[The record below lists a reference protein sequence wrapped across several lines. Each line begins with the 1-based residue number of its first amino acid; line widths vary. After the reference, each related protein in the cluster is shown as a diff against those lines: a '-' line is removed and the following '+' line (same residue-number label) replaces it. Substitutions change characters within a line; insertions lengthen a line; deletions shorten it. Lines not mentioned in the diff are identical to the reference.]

1 MTAFATRHR
10 TATVRGHEI
19 FYRSAGDPASP
30 TVVLLHGFPA
40 SSFMYRTL
48 IAELSDSY
56 HLIAPDHLG
65 FGHSAAPSVEEFEYT
80 FDALADITIGLL
92 DRLGLDRFAMYM
104 QDYGAPIGFRIASQQ
119 PARITALISQNAN
132 AYLEGLT
139 PFWQPLLAFAADGVT
154 NAEPVRES
162 LEPAGQRWVYTHGVP
177 TDRLDLV
184 SPDNWTLDQAG
195 LDRPGNKE
203 IQLALF
209 RDYRFNLEMYPKF
222 QEYFRVHQPP
232 MLAVWGARDE
242 IFGPDGARAFAR
254 DLPDAEIHL
263 LDAGHSALE
272 SSGTEITDLVR
283 TFLRRVL

>member
-30 TVVLLHGFPA
+30 TVVLLHGVPA
-40 SSFMYRTL
+40 SSFMYRSL
-48 IAELSDSY
+48 IAELAGSY

-263 LDAGHSALE
+263 LDAGHYALE
-272 SSGTEITDLVR
+272 SSGTEITDIVR